1 MSSNN
6 GQSNLP
12 LFALLGG
19 IFFPLVGI
27 IIGHIALGQMNRGEI
42 SPHNRGMALAGTIIG
57 YAFIGLSILVSF
69 VLFAVLAGAGLS
81 GGLDGY

>member
-1 MSSNN
+1 MSNNN

-27 IIGHIALGQMNRGEI
+27 IIGHIALGQINRGEI
-42 SPHNRGMALAGTIIG
+42 SPQNRGMALAGTIIG
-57 YAFIGLSILVSF
+57 YALTGVTILLSF
-69 VLFAVLAGAGLS
+69 VLIAIMVGTGLS